1 MNKLV
6 GGFKN
11 SSKVLFFY
19 KNRVE
24 TDYIGNIV
32 NNKLKIYDGNK
43 FKEGV
48 IEEYTERVNCY
59 KLRLFNKLL
68 LKYVETTIYS
78 NNIGLDVLHKDNIIN
93 PSKYVPINLLD
104 DKYIIKDRYE
114 YIVVSVVRLYKK
126 DYIYYNIN
134 NNSKIYCDGL
144 QFIVNNNLY
153 NEFKMEAL
161 INNKK
166 NIITKI

>member
-11 SSKVLFFY
+11 SSKVLFLY
-19 KNRVE
+19 KNRIE
-24 TDYIGNIV
+24 TEYIANLV
-32 NNKLKIYDGNK
+32 NNKLKIYDGYN
-43 FKEGV
+43 FKEGM
-48 IEEYTERVNCY
+48 IKEYTEKVNCN
-59 KLRLFNKLL
+59 KLILFNKLT

-78 NNIGLDVLHKDNIIN
+78 NNIGLDVLEKDNKYN
-93 PSKYVPINLLD
+93 LSKYV
-104 DKYIIKDRYE
+104 IKDRRE
-114 YIVVSVVRLYKK
+114 YDIVNVVRLYKEN
-126 DYIYYNIN
+126 YVYYNIN

-153 NEFKMEAL
+153 NDFKMEAL

-166 NIITKI
+166 IS